1 MDFSMIKSVCDCE
14 LAINFLKNNGGT
26 VPAELYDLLDKLK
39 QVEANQKDEK
49 IYDHFARTVPYSTE
63 LKKCIETTVDK
74 LMEEGPNA
82 TAPGLLLGKI
92 QCGKTRA
99 FVGIIGLAFDRG
111 FDQCVVLTKGTN
123 ALVSQTVTRLK
134 SDFHDYLG
142 IANRHKS
149 CPVDVHDI
157 MDLKNGLSSAQ
168 INGVK
173 NIIVCK
179 KEHTNVSR
187 LLTLFQQDSPEL
199 QHKKIL
205 IIDDEA
211 DFVSHSFRVQHQQ
224 VYQGTVACLIDQ
236 FIRMQSYCRYL
247 QVTATPYS
255 LYLQP
260 DGEVAVENGR
270 VFPFRPRFTSLV
282 PVHDHYV
289 GGHQFFVDAHSEDSL
304 YSNVFHRV
312 SDQCLDRMLAEN
324 KDMRLYNNVATSAYF
339 QDLRWAIMSYFVGS
353 AIRKIQVSKEEGYNY
368 LTSFLMHLSINKE
381 DHEWQSDLLS
391 HLLDEWSNDVASV
404 RSLFDVVFADMLDS
418 IQKGRAQGLIHE
430 SDPLVEEVWN
440 KVVWLLENNCYLVQ
454 PVNSEVS
461 VQSLLDENGQ
471 LKLTHDLNI
480 FVGGFVLDR
489 GITIDHMLGF
499 MYGRRPLIEQQ
510 DTVLQHCRM
519 FGNRSKEDMAVTRL
533 HTTAHLYNIMERM
546 DYMDEQL
553 RQWFINYSQQNTDED
568 PSAVFIHLSDDMNII
583 PCSKSRLVISNVT
596 TIKPY
601 KRITTYGF
609 QTDCATKVNK
619 VMAQLDPFITSL
631 PNYVQDKVFEVDA
644 KDMISILKKI
654 RSTYI
659 YSRPIDDNADYE
671 WNEEEMIA
679 CIKYATQHTNGKM
692 LCLHRVD
699 RNMKRVRANGNFV
712 DAPEDGNTDTPLA
725 RKHAQTMPV
734 LILLRQ
740 NGEEK
745 KGWRGAPF
753 YWPSLMLPAN
763 LTPAIFETK

>member
-1 MDFSMIKSVCDCE
+1 MNSMFKNAHDCE
-14 LAINFLKNNGGT
+14 IAINAIKMIGGT
-26 VPAELYDLLDKLK
+26 VPAELYDQLAKLK
-39 QVEANQKDEK
+39 KVEANSKEEK
-49 IYDHFARTVPYSTE
+49 IYDHFARTVPYSAE
-63 LKKCIETTVDK
+63 LMECIETTVDK
-74 LMEEGPNA
+74 LMEDGPNA
-82 TAPGLLLGKI
+82 TVPGLLLGKI

-99 FVGIIGLAFDRG
+99 FVGVVGLAFDRG
-111 FDQCVVLTKGTN
+111 FDDCIVLTKGTN
-123 ALVSQTVTRLK
+123 ALVTQTVNRLK

-142 IANRHKS
+142 IDNRHKS
-149 CPVDVHDI
+149 CSVDIYDI

-179 KEHTNVSR
+179 KEHTNVNR
-187 LLTLFQQDSPEL
+187 LLALFQQISPEL
-199 QHKKIL
+199 KNKKIL

-211 DFVSHSFRVQHQQ
+211 DFVSHSFRIQHQQ
-224 VYQGTVACLIDQ
+224 VYQGTVACLIDK
-236 FIRMQSYCRYL
+236 FIRLQSYCRYL

-282 PVHDHYV
+282 PIHDHYI
-289 GGHQFFVDAHSEDSL
+289 GGHQFFVESHSQDSL

-312 SDQCLDRMLAEN
+312 SDQCLDRMLVAN
-324 KDMRLYNNVATSAYF
+324 KDMRLFNNVATSAYF
-339 QDLRWAIMSYFVGS
+339 QDLRWAMMSYFVGS
-353 AIRKIQVSKEEGYNY
+353 AIRKIQVFKKEGYNY

-381 DHEWQSDLLS
+381 DHEWQSDLLY
-391 HLLDEWSNDVASV
+391 HLLDEWRKDVSSI
-404 RSLFDVVFADMLDS
+404 RTLFQDVFSDILDS
-418 IQKGRAQGLIHE
+418 IQKGRAEGLIQE
-430 SDPLVEEVWN
+430 EDPLIEDVWD
-440 KVVWLLENNCYLVQ
+440 KVVWLLDNKCYQVQ
-454 PVNSEVS
+454 SVNSEVS
-461 VQSLLDENGQ
+461 VPSLLDDNGQ

-553 RQWFINYSQQNTDED
+553 RQWFIDYSQQNTDED

-601 KRITTYGF
+601 KRVTTFGF
-609 QTDCATKVNK
+609 QTDCATKVKK
-619 VMAQLDPFITSL
+619 VTGQLDSFITSM
-631 PNYVQDKVFEVDA
+631 PNYVQDEVFEVDA
-644 KDMISILKKI
+644 KDMISVLKKI

-659 YSRPIDDNADYE
+659 YNRPIDDNVDYE

-692 LCLHRVD
+692 YCLHRVD
-699 RNMKRVRANGNFV
+699 RNMSRVRANGNFV
-712 DAPEDGNTDTPLA
+712 DAPEDGKTDTPLA
-725 RKHAQTMPV
+725 RKYAKTMPV
-734 LILLRQ
+734 LMLLRQ
-740 NGEEK
+740 NGKEK
-745 KGWRGAPF
+745 NGWRGAPF
-753 YWPSLMLPAN
+753 YWPSLMLQGSLA
-763 LTPAIFETK
+763 PAIFETK